1 MGGGMRI
8 IGISGWSGAG
18 KTTLIGKLI
27 PALLARGRRVSTL
40 KHAHHRFDIDH
51 PGKDSYAHRM
61 AGSTEVIVASASR
74 FALIHEL
81 RDAPEWTLE
90 QLLGKLSPVDLVL
103 IEGFKRDPHP
113 KIEVFRAANRKPPLH
128 PEDAMIRA
136 IATDAPFE
144 GCVLPQVH
152 LDDIEA
158 IASLADQL
166 AVPVEQVFGR

>member
-1 MGGGMRI
+1 MRI
-8 IGISGWSGAG
+8 IGIAGWSGAG
-18 KTTLIGKLI
+18 KTTLISKLI
-27 PALLARGRRVSTL
+27 PALLARGRTVSTL

-61 AGSTEVIVASASR
+61 AGSTEVIVSSASR

-90 QLLGKLSPVDLVL
+90 QLLSKLSPVDLVV

-113 KIEVFRAANRKPPLH
+113 KIEVFRAANGKPPLH
-128 PEDAMIRA
+128 PEDEMIRA
-136 IATDAPFE
+136 IATDQPFPASALAQA
-144 GCVLPQVH
+144 G

-158 IASLADQL
+158 IATLADQL
-166 AVPVEQVFGR
+166 AAPLDQVFGR